1 MMWKKERDTGG
12 VQGSDWI
19 QDLLA
24 NSKHS
29 THWSNWFF
37 LQTLNK
43 KKQKHLHTTL
53 NASFSGQTANIKP
66 ISFRLEIV

>member
-24 NSKHS
+24 TRNTAH
-29 THWSNWFF
+29 TD
-37 LQTLNK
+37 QTDFTNTQQ

>member
-24 NSKHS
+24 NSKHN
-29 THWSNWFF
+29 THWSNWFYKHS
-37 LQTLNK
+37 T
-43 KKQKHLHTTL
+43 KKQKHLLTTP
-53 NASFSGQTANIKP
+53 NASFSGQTKNIKP